1 MTLKDLGEKEMVDPI
16 EDKNALVDG
25 LRNDRQKMALQVGEL
40 KEKYNV
46 LHLSRS
52 SIQKDPW
59 PWLIA
64 TILGGFLISRL
75 ASRKKKIYVLADS
88 PHRKSLEQPTR
99 PKKAH
104 RKSVDK
110 LWSLAKPIIC
120 TYIGGEIYRRFGRIA
135 GHASSRSR

>member
-1 MTLKDLGEKEMVDPI
+1 MVDPS
-16 EDKNALVDG
+16 EDKSALVDG
-25 LRNDRQKMALQVGEL
+25 LRNDRQKMALQVSEL
-40 KEKYNV
+40 KEKYDV
-46 LHLSRS
+46 LHWLRS
-52 SIQKDPW
+52 SIQKDPS

-64 TILGGFLISRL
+64 TILSGFLISRL

-88 PHRKSLEQPTR
+88 PQRKSLEQPTR

-110 LWSLAKPIIC
+110 LWSLTKPIIC

-135 GHASSRSR
+135 GYASRQER

>member
-1 MTLKDLGEKEMVDPI
+1 MVDPL
-16 EDKNALVDG
+16 EDKSALVDG
-25 LRNDRQKMALQVGEL
+25 LQNDRRKMALQVSEL

-46 LHLSRS
+46 LHWLRS

-135 GHASSRSR
+135 GYASRQER

>member
-1 MTLKDLGEKEMVDPI
+1 MVDPP
-16 EDKNALVDG
+16 EDKSALVDG
-25 LRNDRQKMALQVGEL
+25 LRNDRQKMALQVSEL

-46 LHLSRS
+46 LHWLRS
-52 SIQKDPW
+52 SIQTDPW

-64 TILGGFLISRL
+64 TILSGFLISRL

-88 PHRKSLEQPTR
+88 PQRKSLEQPPR

-135 GHASSRSR
+135 GYASQQER

>member
-16 EDKNALVDG
+16 EDKSALVEG

-46 LHLSRS
+46 LHLLRS

-64 TILGGFLISRL
+64 TILGSFLISRL

-88 PHRKSLEQPTR
+88 PQRKSLEHPTG
-99 PKKAH
+99 PKAH
-104 RKSVDK
+104 RKIVDK

-135 GHASSRSR
+135 GYASGRSR

>member
-1 MTLKDLGEKEMVDPI
+1 MVNPL
-16 EDKNALVDG
+16 EDKSALVDG
-25 LRNDRQKMALQVGEL
+25 LQNDRRKMALQVSEL

-46 LHLSRS
+46 LHWLRS

-110 LWSLAKPIIC
+110 LWSLAKPLVC

-135 GHASSRSR
+135 GYASQQER

>member
-1 MTLKDLGEKEMVDPI
+1 MVDPL
-16 EDKNALVDG
+16 EDKSALVDG
-25 LRNDRQKMALQVGEL
+25 LQNDRRKMALQVSEL

-46 LHLSRS
+46 LHWFRS

-64 TILGGFLISRL
+64 TILSGFLISRL

-88 PHRKSLEQPTR
+88 PQRKSLEQPTR

-110 LWSLAKPIIC
+110 LWSLAKPLVC

-135 GHASSRSR
+135 GYASQQER